1 MIAQILATLLPVFL
15 IAGCGTL
22 YGRYRSPDIRGLNT
36 LNMELFVPM
45 LIFAVLADQKAPL
58 QDYASLALAA
68 VVVVLGSGLVLWPL
82 ARWLR
87 LDLKTFLPPM
97 MFNNSGNMGIPLIV
111 LAFGDQ
117 ALPAAVVLFIIEM
130 LLHFSVGLYML
141 SPHTPLWR
149 LLRMPIVLASI
160 AGLAFNLGGIPLPG
174 WLLEALDMLG
184 GVCIPLML
192 FALGV
197 RMLDID
203 FSDWKI
209 GVLGAVLCPLSGLVL
224 AAPMIIWLDLSGLQ
238 AASLWVFAALPP
250 AVLNYLVAE
259 QYRQEPHKVA
269 SLVLIGNLGSLIVMP
284 LVLAL
289 IFSYQLVTPA
299 GGG

>member
-1 MIAQILATLLPVFL
+1 MTGQILATLLPVFL

-22 YGRYRSPDIRGLNT
+22 YGRFRTPDIRGLNT

-45 LIFAVLADQKAPL
+45 LVFAVLSDRQAPL
-58 QDYASLALAA
+58 ADYASLALAGA
-68 VVVVLGSGLVLWPL
+68 VVVLGSGLVLWPV
-82 ARWLR
+82 AKWLK
-87 LDLKTFLPPM
+87 LETKTFLPPM
-97 MFNNSGNMGIPLIV
+97 MFNNSGNMGIPLLV
-111 LAFGDQ
+111 LAFGEK
-117 ALPAAVVLFIIEM
+117 ALPAAVVLFIVEM

-149 LLRMPIVLASI
+149 LLRMPIVLASL
-160 AGLAFNLGGIPLPG
+160 AGLAVNLGGVPLPG
-174 WLLEALDMLG
+174 WFLEALHMLG

-203 FSDWKI
+203 FGDWKT
-209 GVLGAVLCPLSGLVL
+209 GLLGALLCPLSGLVL
-224 AAPMIIWLDLSGLQ
+224 ALPLIWWLELSGLQ
-238 AASLWVFAALPP
+238 AAALWVFAALPP

-269 SLVLIGNLGSLIVMP
+269 SLVLIGNLGSLVVMP

-289 IFSYQLVTPA
+289 IFTHVYPLA
-299 GGG
+299 

>member
-1 MIAQILATLLPVFL
+1 MTAQILATLLPVFL

-22 YGRYRSPDIRGLNT
+22 YGRFRTPDIRGLNT

-45 LIFAVLADQKAPL
+45 LVFAVLADRQAPL
-58 QDYASLALAA
+58 ADYASLALAGA
-68 VVVVLGSGLVLWPL
+68 VVVLGSGIVLWPV
-82 ARWLR
+82 AKWLK
-87 LDLKTFLPPM
+87 LETKTFLPPM
-97 MFNNSGNMGIPLIV
+97 MFNNSGNMGIPLLV
-111 LAFGDQ
+111 LAFGEK

-149 LLRMPIVLASI
+149 LLRMPIVLASL
-160 AGLAFNLGGIPLPG
+160 AGLAVNLGGIPLPG
-174 WLLEALDMLG
+174 WFLEALHMLG

-203 FSDWKI
+203 FSDWKT
-209 GVLGAVLCPLSGLVL
+209 GLLGAVLCPLSGLVL
-224 AAPMIIWLDLSGLQ
+224 AVPLIWWLGLSGLQ
-238 AASLWVFAALPP
+238 AAALWVFAALPP

-269 SLVLIGNLGSLIVMP
+269 SLVLIGNLGSLVVMP

-289 IFSYQLVTPA
+289 IFTHVYPLA
-299 GGG
+299 

>member
-1 MIAQILATLLPVFL
+1 L

-22 YGRYRSPDIRGLNT
+22 YGRFRTPDIRGLNT

-45 LIFAVLADQKAPL
+45 LVFAVLADRQAPL
-58 QDYASLALAA
+58 ADYASLALAGA
-68 VVVVLGSGLVLWPL
+68 VVVLGSGIVLWPV
-82 ARWLR
+82 AKWLK
-87 LDLKTFLPPM
+87 LETKTFLPPM
-97 MFNNSGNMGIPLIV
+97 MFNNSGNMGIPLLV
-111 LAFGDQ
+111 LAFGEK

-149 LLRMPIVLASI
+149 LLRMPIVLASL
-160 AGLAFNLGGIPLPG
+160 AGLAVNLGGIPLPG
-174 WLLEALDMLG
+174 WFLEALHMLG

-203 FSDWKI
+203 FSDWKT
-209 GVLGAVLCPLSGLVL
+209 GLLGAVLCPLSGLVL
-224 AAPMIIWLDLSGLQ
+224 AVPLIWWLDLSGLQ
-238 AASLWVFAALPP
+238 AAALWVFAALPP

-269 SLVLIGNLGSLIVMP
+269 SLVLIGNLGSLVVMP

-289 IFSYQLVTPA
+289 IFTHVYPLA
-299 GGG
+299 

>member
-22 YGRYRSPDIRGLNT
+22 YGRFRTPDVRGLNT

-45 LIFAVLADQKAPL
+45 LVFAVLADRQAPL
-58 QDYASLALAA
+58 EEYAALALGAA
-68 VVVVLGSGLVLWPL
+68 VVVLGSGLLLWPL
-82 ARWLR
+82 TRWLR
-87 LDLKTFLPPM
+87 LDPKTFLPPM
-97 MFNNSGNMGIPLIV
+97 MFNNSGNMGIPLLV
-111 LAFGDQ
+111 LAFGE
-117 ALPAAVVLFIIEM
+117 AVLPAAVVVFIVEM
-130 LLHFSVGLYML
+130 LLHFSIGLYML

-149 LLRMPIVLASI
+149 LLKMPIVLASL
-160 AGLAFNLGGIPLPG
+160 AGLGVNLGGVPLPG

-184 GVCIPLML
+184 SVCIPLML

-203 FSDWKI
+203 FSAWRT
-209 GVLGAVLCPLSGLVL
+209 GVLGAVLCPLSGLIL
-224 AAPMIIWLDLSGLQ
+224 AAPMIWWLELTGLQ
-238 AASLWVFAALPP
+238 AATLWVFAALPP

-269 SLVLIGNLGSLIVMP
+269 SLVLIGNLGSLVVMP

-289 IFSYQLVTPA
+289 VFAHTA
-299 GGG
+299 G